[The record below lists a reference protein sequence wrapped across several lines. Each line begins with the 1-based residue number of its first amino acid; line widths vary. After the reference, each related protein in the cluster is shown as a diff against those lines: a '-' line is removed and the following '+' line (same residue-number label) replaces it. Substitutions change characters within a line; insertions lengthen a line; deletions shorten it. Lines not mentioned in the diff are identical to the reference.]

1 MLRPRANYANNINYN
16 CNAHRVITSGSVD
29 PKVKKKK
36 KRLFFVSVQQM
47 DVLSFNS

>member
-36 KRLFFVSVQQM
+36 KRLFFCIRTTDGRFV
-47 DVLSFNS
+47 F